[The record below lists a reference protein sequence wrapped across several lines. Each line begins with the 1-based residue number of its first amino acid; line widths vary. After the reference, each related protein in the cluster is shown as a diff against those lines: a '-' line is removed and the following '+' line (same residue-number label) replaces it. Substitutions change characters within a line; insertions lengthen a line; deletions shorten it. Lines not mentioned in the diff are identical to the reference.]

1 MSNAISR
8 LGLIDICRSLYPTVI
23 DYYTSF
29 PSAHRT
35 LTKMN
40 CFLALKANLKK
51 VQRIEIS
58 EYFLSKVKLRNQ
70 EQKENKE
77 ISKCLDIKQHGSNS

>member
-1 MSNAISR
+1 
-8 LGLIDICRSLYPTVI
+8 
-23 DYYTSF
+23 
-29 PSAHRT
+29 
-35 LTKMN
+35 MN